1 MLFLVHFLVFC
12 QDGWVYC
19 DATVLLT
26 SHLAFFAPVALSGH
40 FSLQAHVRLA
50 LSCQAYPF
58 WPRQNTPA
66 SAGVHDPRNPNPAL
80 PINKARVAFTCSFIL
95 QPHSLLEG
103 KVKRLSVPWGPSASR
118 PEPQNA
124 ETVGESQ
131 LHSTRPVEPLEV
143 SHPDRI

>member
-1 MLFLVHFLVFC
+1 MVLFLVHFLVFC

-19 DATVLLT
+19 DASVLLT

-80 PINKARVAFTCSFIL
+80 PINKARVASHLLLYLATSQPSGRKGKKAFCALGSFSF
-95 QPHSLLEG
+95 PPRTS
-103 KVKRLSVPWGPSASR
+103 KRRDSWRVPTTFDPPSGTIRS
-118 PEPQNA
+118 
-124 ETVGESQ
+124 
-131 LHSTRPVEPLEV
+131 
-143 SHPDRI
+143 